1 MIIKHTKFKDMK
13 NLIKRLRNAL
23 YLVLTTF
30 RKIIIIPI
38 AFTHVALSVV
48 LYFPVVCLFFGLT
61 KANRFMDNIV
71 INYMELFS

>member
-1 MIIKHTKFKDMK
+1 MK
-13 NLIKRLRNAL
+13 NLIKRAHFAL
-23 YLVLTTF
+23 YILLTTF

-38 AFTHVALSVV
+38 AFIHIAFSAL
-48 LYFPVVCLFFGLT
+48 LCFPIICLFFGLT